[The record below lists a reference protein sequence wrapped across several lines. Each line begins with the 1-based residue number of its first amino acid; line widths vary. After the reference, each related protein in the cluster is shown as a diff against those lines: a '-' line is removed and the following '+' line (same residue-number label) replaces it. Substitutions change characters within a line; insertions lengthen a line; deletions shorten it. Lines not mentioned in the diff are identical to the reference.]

1 MRTIQS
7 KIVNALNESMSDQFV
22 EAERVVGVNA
32 PKQVHQCDNCAE
44 FYLVSETA
52 NESIC
57 PECGSV
63 GHHYSDVVEGV
74 LSDLGK
80 GISNVAKGVG
90 QGISGAVS
98 DLTEDEEEELK
109 SEADEIVT
117 EALHYLDRNDYKK
130 FNECY
135 RPRVRMTKRGE
146 LQAIVE
152 SKNGT
157 PITASRKMTSRQKT
171 AYNLS
176 EKYNTR
182 TPEPTSNK
190 KLESIRLSRQELK
203 IKNESRAIK
212 LAACRLLERQCASYD
227 HKKFVEGMDKFIAS
241 RDYRKML
248 EDISNDEIGKSELDK
263 MTPDEIGDV
272 VTSVVADTGLDIV
285 TNDVDIDGDTAT
297 VNVRVSDN
305 DEQEVRTSEVEA
317 TLQDVF
323 DAPVEVVGP
332 YESEGDSTVK
342 DLAIVIN
349 PDDDLNEEALVSANG
364 NKVNVGGAQ
373 GGTNEGCEDSDKKE
387 DQIGEGFDDGLV
399 ETDPSPAGAN
409 TQIQEEDEPMR
420 TPENGHKFESRRMN
434 LFALK
439 LNESTDDA
447 PKFLG
452 QDDSL
457 VEGDD
462 EDAEEKA
469 RLFISEEAADKYLED
484 VGLDSEYTPKS
495 VCVTEE
501 SLESEEDQTQ
511 EITEEGADEVIETDD
526 GKYFKKDECFY
537 KESIEDGSIE
547 EVDVSE
553 YEDAKSSADA
563 EELKEAYRRKRSRR
577 R

>member
-44 FYLVSETA
+44 FYLVNETA

-57 PECGSV
+57 PDCGSA
-63 GHHYSDVVEGV
+63 GHYYADVVEEGV
-74 LSDLGK
+74 LSDPGK
-80 GISNVAKGVG
+80 GISNVVKGVG

-227 HKKFVEGMDKFIAS
+227 HKKFVEGMNKFIAS

-263 MTPDEIGDV
+263 MTPDEIGDA

-349 PDDDLNEEALVSANG
+349 PDDDLNEE
-364 NKVNVGGAQ
+364 
-373 GGTNEGCEDSDKKE
+373 CEDSDKKE
-387 DQIGEGFDDGLV
+387 DKIGEGFDDGLV
-399 ETDPSPAGAN
+399 ETDPSPAGAD
-409 TQIQEEDEPMR
+409 TQIQDDDEPVR
-420 TPENGHKFESRRMN
+420 NPENGHKFESYRRRSARN
-434 LFALK
+434 RRSLREGKRISLFALK
-439 LNESTDDA
+439 LNESTDED
-447 PKFLG
+447 PKFLAN
-452 QDDSL
+452 DDSI

-462 EDAEEKA
+462 EDAEDKA
-469 RLFISEEAADKYLED
+469 RLFVSEEAADKFLED
-484 VGLDSEYTPKS
+484 TGLDDEFTPKS

-501 SLESEEDQTQ
+501 SFDSEEDQTQ
-511 EITEEGADEVIETDD
+511 EITEDGADEVIKTDD

-537 KESIEDGSIE
+537 KESLEDGSIE
-547 EVDVSE
+547 EVDASE
-553 YEDAKSSADA
+553 YEDAKSTADA
-563 EELKEAYRRKRSRR
+563 EELKEAYRRRR
-577 R
+577 RRRR